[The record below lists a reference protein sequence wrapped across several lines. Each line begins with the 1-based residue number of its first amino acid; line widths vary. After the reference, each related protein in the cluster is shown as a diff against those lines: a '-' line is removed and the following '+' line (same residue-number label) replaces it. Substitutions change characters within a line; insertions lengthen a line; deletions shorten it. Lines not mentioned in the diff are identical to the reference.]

1 MNSSIL
7 AERTAK
13 AMQAIQAEVARLG
26 GVMTPPTGSFRDP
39 ATKHALTLEAI
50 AQALK
55 GIGGQESAPLGGAVE
70 VEPVEAVIS
79 VVKEPAAPKGKRG
92 KSAPDSDDWAKSGR
106 GKEVGS

>member
-26 GVMTPPTGSFRDP
+26 GVMKPPTGSFRDP

-50 AQALK
+50 AAALV
-55 GIGGQESAPLGGAVE
+55 GIGADGGVAGVSVASSAPRQ

-79 VVKEPAAPKGKRG
+79 VIKEPAAPKAR
-92 KSAPDSDDWAKSGR
+92 R
-106 GKEVGS
+106 GKE